1 MLNVRCW
8 TDFQTMHHAPG
19 PEDRFLTRRDFLQRC
34 GIGFGALGLAAMLG
48 PDAFAADSIKS
59 AINFDNPLAP
69 RLPPLP
75 AKANRVIHIFANGG
89 PSQVDTFDP
98 KPELTKRHGQ
108 PLPLDLKTE
117 RKTGAAYKSP
127 FAFKKYGQ
135 SGIEVSELFPNVA
148 ESIDDISV

>member
-59 AINFDNPLAP
+59 AISFDNPRAP
-69 RLPPLP
+69 RQPPRP
-75 AKANRVIHIFANGG
+75 EKANRVIQICAMAE
-89 PSQVDTFDP
+89 PSQVDPFFP
-98 KPELTKRHGQ
+98 KRGLTKRPGQ
-108 PLPLDLKTE
+108 PLPLDLKT
-117 RKTGAAYKSP
+117 
-127 FAFKKYGQ
+127 
-135 SGIEVSELFPNVA
+135 
-148 ESIDDISV
+148 